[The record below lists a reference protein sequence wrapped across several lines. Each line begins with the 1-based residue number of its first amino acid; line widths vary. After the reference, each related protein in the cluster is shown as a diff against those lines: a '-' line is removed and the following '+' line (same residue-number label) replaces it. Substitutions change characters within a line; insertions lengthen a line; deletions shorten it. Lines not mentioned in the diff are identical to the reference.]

1 LHFSSHLATIYQTP
15 FFFDSIASQFP
26 NFPWISR
33 TFQLRQASSLL
44 GRLPAAALAPK
55 QSDVHRC
62 WMTVII
68 AALMF
73 SRYCLDCVFDFSYDV
88 SHVTTTILLLLLLL
102 GVPLN
107 TTTTLLLPAFV
118 MSSRL
123 KLNDL
128 VAARALRS
136 VPAPG
141 PVLLIVVA
149 QSRFIVQFTP

>member
-1 LHFSSHLATIYQTP
+1 
-15 FFFDSIASQFP
+15 
-26 NFPWISR
+26 
-33 TFQLRQASSLL
+33 
-44 GRLPAAALAPK
+44 
-55 QSDVHRC
+55 
-62 WMTVII
+62 MTVII

-88 SHVTTTILLLLLLL
+88 SHVTTTFLLLRLLLP

>member
-1 LHFSSHLATIYQTP
+1 MHFSSHLATIYQTP
-15 FFFDSIASQFP
+15 FFFDSIVSQFP

-55 QSDVHRC
+55 RSDVHRC

-88 SHVTTTILLLLLLL
+88 SHVTTTILL
-102 GVPLN
+102 PLMMN

>member
-1 LHFSSHLATIYQTP
+1 
-15 FFFDSIASQFP
+15 
-26 NFPWISR
+26 
-33 TFQLRQASSLL
+33 
-44 GRLPAAALAPK
+44 
-55 QSDVHRC
+55 
-62 WMTVII
+62 MTVII

-102 GVPLN
+102 PGVPLMN